1 MHTTIAV
8 TGKGGV
14 GKTAVAALIVRA
26 LLDAGEESLLA
37 IDADPNLNFDAA
49 LGLKATEFLGCIREE
64 ALEKQEDLPAGMTK
78 TDFLTYRAREAIL
91 ETDRFDFLAMGRPE
105 GPGCYCYA
113 NNVLRRA
120 IDNLAKAYDYLVV
133 DCEAGLEH
141 FSRRTTGDIDVL
153 FILTDSSL
161 RSADT
166 VFRVMDLIEGLKTHV
181 GKTLVVVTRA
191 SEVSQPILQRAAEHG
206 IEIATTI
213 PDDPE
218 VRDLDDSGQAL
229 LNVSPGNAA
238 LQAVKGLLR
247 QAGVLTAEN
256 GTEAISHSCCE
267 ASTNA
272 K

>member
-14 GKTAVAALIVRA
+14 GKTATSALIVRA

-37 IDADPNLNFDAA
+37 VDADPNLNFDAA

-64 ALEKQEDLPAGMTK
+64 ALDRQDDLPAGMTK
-78 TDFLTYRAREAIL
+78 TDFLTYRAQEAIL

-120 IDNLAKAYDYLVV
+120 IDNLAKAYEYLVV

-153 FILTDSSL
+153 FVLTDSSL

-166 VFRVMDLIEGLKTHV
+166 VFRVMELVEDLRTHV
-181 GKTLVVVTRA
+181 GKTVVAVTRA
-191 SEVSQPILQRAAEHG
+191 PEVPEPIRQRAAEHG
-206 IEIATTI
+206 VEIAGTI
-213 PDDPE
+213 PEDRE
-218 VRDLDDSGQAL
+218 VRALDDSGRAL
-229 LNVSPGNAA
+229 LGVSDASPA
-238 LQAVKGLLR
+238 LHAVRTLLGR
-247 QAGVLTAEN
+247 AGVLAEAH
-256 GTEAISHSCCE
+256 TSP
-267 ASTNA
+267 
-272 K
+272 

>member
-14 GKTAVAALIVRA
+14 GKTATAALIVRA
-26 LLDAGEESLLA
+26 LLDAGERSVLA

-78 TDFLTYRAREAIL
+78 TDFLTYRAREAVL

-120 IDNLAKAYDYLVV
+120 IDDLSKAYDYLVV

-153 FILTDSSL
+153 FILTDCSL
-161 RSADT
+161 RSVDT
-166 VFRVMDLIEGLKTHV
+166 VFRVMDLVEALKTRV
-181 GKTLVVVTRA
+181 GKILVVVSRA
-191 SEVSQPILQRAAEHG
+191 ADVPQTIVQRAAEHG
-206 IEIATTI
+206 IDIAGAI

-218 VRDLDDSGQAL
+218 VRDLDNSGEAL
-229 LNVSPGNAA
+229 LSVSPDNAA
-238 LQAVKGLLR
+238 LRAVKGLLH
-247 QAGVLTAEN
+247 QAGVLKA
-256 GTEAISHSCCE
+256 AV
-267 ASTNA
+267 A
-272 K
+272 